1 MIYLFYI
8 KQITLSLNYN
18 IILNQ
23 MIATSLLI
31 WLAISSAT
39 AGPMLTL
46 HGRWMLLKPLARE
59 GMGMK
64 SCATRECYN
73 SSHEITNYWFCYL
86 RKLSSTS
93 QNLAS
98 WLVKSPSNCI
108 TFVTCWAL
116 QKVIQPCPNIL
127 NGSLKVLKTVIWY
140 SLVPTYWMAV

>member
-46 HGRWMLLKPLARE
+46 HGR
-59 GMGMK
+59 
-64 SCATRECYN
+64 
-73 SSHEITNYWFCYL
+73 
-86 RKLSSTS
+86 
-93 QNLAS
+93 
-98 WLVKSPSNCI
+98 
-108 TFVTCWAL
+108 
-116 QKVIQPCPNIL
+116 
-127 NGSLKVLKTVIWY
+127 
-140 SLVPTYWMAV
+140 